1 MKIRN
6 KIIALVI
13 SLIAI
18 PTFALAKDAP
28 YVGIKGS
35 KIHIDF
41 KTVEGIDLNNV
52 YADEYNALDIHAG
65 YNFGNSFIELG
76 YIKSNK
82 ESKNLG
88 TYTEAGITLTGSTS
102 VEFDGWRIGVGHNF
116 KYDDKL
122 SFRPFLNYYELD
134 IDSNIAATLTVAG
147 SGTFRA
153 SANTGGTDNM
163 MDAGLGIDY
172 KLSDN
177 SKIIVGYSKS
187 FDDLKN
193 TESTQIYS
201 VSFTHSF

>member
-6 KIIALVI
+6 KIIALMI

-28 YVGIKGS
+28 YVGIKGAS
-35 KIHIDF
+35 IYIDY
-41 KTVEGIDLNNV
+41 KTVEGVDLNNI
-52 YADEYNALDIHAG
+52 YADEYNAIDLHAG
-65 YNFGNSFIELG
+65 YNIGNSFIELG

-88 TYTEAGITLTGSTS
+88 TFVVAGITLVGSTS
-102 VEFDGWRIGVGHNF
+102 VEFDGWRLGVGHNF

-134 IDSNIAATLTVAG
+134 IDSIISATST
-147 SGTFRA
+147 STTFKE

-163 MDAGLGIDY
+163 IDAGLAIDY
-172 KLSDN
+172 KLSDR
-177 SKIIVGYSKS
+177 SKIIVGYSQS
-187 FDDLKN
+187 IDDLQN
-193 TESTQIYS
+193 TASTQIYS
-201 VSFTHSF
+201 ISFTHSF

>member
-28 YVGIKGS
+28 YVGIKGAS
-35 KIHIDF
+35 IYIDY
-41 KTVEGIDLNNV
+41 KTVEGVDLNDI
-52 YADEYNALDIHAG
+52 YADEYNAIDLHAG
-65 YNFGNSFIELG
+65 YNIGNSFIELG

-88 TYTEAGITLTGSTS
+88 TLVVAGITLVGSTS
-102 VEFDGWRIGVGHNF
+102 VEFDGWRLGVGHNF

-122 SFRPFLNYYELD
+122 SFKPFLNYYELD
-134 IDSNIAATLTVAG
+134 IDSIISATST
-147 SGTFRA
+147 SGTFKA

-163 MDAGLGIDY
+163 IDLGLAIDY
-172 KLSDN
+172 KLSDR
-177 SKIIVGYSKS
+177 SKIIVGYSQS
-187 FDDLKN
+187 IDDLQN
-193 TESTQIYS
+193 TQSTQIYS

>member
-1 MKIRN
+1 MKIKN
-6 KIIALVI
+6 KIIALMI
-13 SLIAI
+13 SLIAM

-28 YVGIKGS
+28 YIGIKGS
-35 KIHIDF
+35 KIYVDF

-52 YADEYNALDIHAG
+52 YADEFNAVDVHAG

-88 TYTEAGITLTGSTS
+88 TYTAAGITLTGSTS

-122 SFRPFLNYYELD
+122 SFRPFLNYYDLD
-134 IDSNIAATLTVAG
+134 IDSNITASLTVTG

-153 SANTGGTDNM
+153 SANTGGSDNM
-163 MDAGLGIDY
+163 MDAGLGVDY
-172 KLSDN
+172 KLSDK
-177 SKIIVGYSKS
+177 SKIIVGYSQT

-193 TESTQIYS
+193 TKSTQIYS
-201 VSFTHSF
+201 VNFTHNF

>member
-28 YVGIKGS
+28 YVGIKGAS
-35 KIHIDF
+35 IYIDY
-41 KTVEGIDLNNV
+41 KTVEGVDLNDI
-52 YADEYNALDIHAG
+52 YADEYNAIDLHAG
-65 YNFGNSFIELG
+65 YNIGNSFIELG

-88 TYTEAGITLTGSTS
+88 TLVVAGITLVGSTS
-102 VEFDGWRIGVGHNF
+102 VEFDGWRLGVGHNF

-122 SFRPFLNYYELD
+122 SFKPFLNYYELD
-134 IDSNIAATLTVAG
+134 IDSIISATST
-147 SGTFRA
+147 SGTFKA

-163 MDAGLGIDY
+163 IDLGLAIDY
-172 KLSDN
+172 KLSDR
-177 SKIIVGYSKS
+177 SKIIVGYSQS
-187 FDDLKN
+187 IDDLQN
-193 TESTQIYS
+193 TASTQIYS
-201 VSFTHSF
+201 ISFTHSF

>member
-6 KIIALVI
+6 KIIALMI

-28 YVGIKGS
+28 YVGIKGAT
-35 KIHIDF
+35 IHVDY
-41 KTVEGIDLNNV
+41 KTVEGIDLNDI
-52 YADEYNALDIHAG
+52 YADEYNAIDLHAG
-65 YNFGNSFIELG
+65 YNIGNSFIELG

-88 TYTEAGITLTGSTS
+88 TFVVAGITLVGSTS
-102 VEFDGWRIGVGHNF
+102 VEFEGWRIGVGHNF

-134 IDSNIAATLTVAG
+134 VDSVISATST
-147 SGTFRA
+147 SGTFKA
-153 SANTGGTDNM
+153 SASTGGNDNM
-163 MDAGLGIDY
+163 IDVGLGIDY
-172 KLSDN
+172 KLSDR
-177 SKIIVGYSKS
+177 SKLIVGYSQS
-187 FDDLKN
+187 IDDLTN
-193 TESTQIYS
+193 TDSTKIYS